1 MTYDAG
7 DYNASLKK
15 AMELADYKGFA
26 KRKREAARHGKLR
39 GIGFS
44 TYIEACGIAP
54 SQAVGS
60 LGAGVGLWESA
71 EVRVNPTGS
80 VEVLT
85 GSHSHGQGHET
96 TFAQLVSERLGI
108 PIENVSVVHG
118 DTDKVQFGMGTYG
131 SRSGAVG
138 MSAIVKALDKVEA
151 KAKKVAAHLLE
162 AAEGDIEFKDGKFSV
177 AGTDKSAAWGDVTL
191 NAYIAHKFSGQ
202 ELEPGL
208 KEGAFYDPTNFT
220 FPAGCHICEVEVDP
234 ETGNTEIVAWT
245 AVDDFGVIVNPMI
258 VEGQV
263 HGGIAQGIGQALCEG
278 AIYDKDGQLVTGSFM
293 DYAMPRANHV
303 PTLKVDDD
311 GHQMPVQSAR
321 HQGLRRSRRHRRA
334 RRRHQRHHRC
344 HRNRSP
350 RHAGNA
356 AGGVGGAA
364 EIGQVGAAR
373 GMKRDQW
380 RTTMYSFT
388 FHRPETLRQAVN
400 LLSKNEDAKLL
411 AGGHTL
417 LPTMKL
423 RLANPPQLID
433 LSRIEGLAGIEL
445 SGRSLTIGA
454 MTRHADVHSSPVV
467 QQAIPVLAKLAGL
480 IGDPAV
486 RHMGT
491 IGGSVANNDPSADYP
506 AACLG
511 LGATIITNKR
521 RIKADDFFTG
531 MFSTALEP
539 AEIITKVSFP
549 IPKKAA
555 YQKFRNQA
563 SRYALVGVFVAKRGS
578 DIRVAVTGAGA
589 NGVFRVTA
597 FEEALKKRFSPKSLD
612 GLTVSPD
619 GLNSDIHGN
628 AEYRAHLIGVLARRA
643 VAEAVGK

>member
-1 MTYDAG
+1 
-7 DYNASLKK
+7 
-15 AMELADYKGFA
+15 
-26 KRKREAARHGKLR
+26 
-39 GIGFS
+39 
-44 TYIEACGIAP
+44 
-54 SQAVGS
+54 
-60 LGAGVGLWESA
+60 
-71 EVRVNPTGS
+71 
-80 VEVLT
+80 
-85 GSHSHGQGHET
+85 
-96 TFAQLVSERLGI
+96 
-108 PIENVSVVHG
+108 
-118 DTDKVQFGMGTYG
+118 
-131 SRSGAVG
+131 
-138 MSAIVKALDKVEA
+138 
-151 KAKKVAAHLLE
+151 
-162 AAEGDIEFKDGKFSV
+162 
-177 AGTDKSAAWGDVTL
+177 
-191 NAYIAHKFSGQ
+191 
-202 ELEPGL
+202 
-208 KEGAFYDPTNFT
+208 
-220 FPAGCHICEVEVDP
+220 
-234 ETGNTEIVAWT
+234 
-245 AVDDFGVIVNPMI
+245 
-258 VEGQV
+258 
-263 HGGIAQGIGQALCEG
+263 
-278 AIYDKDGQLVTGSFM
+278 
-293 DYAMPRANHV
+293 
-303 PTLKVDDD
+303 
-311 GHQMPVQSAR
+311 
-321 HQGLRRSRRHRRA
+321 
-334 RRRHQRHHRC
+334 
-344 HRNRSP
+344 
-350 RHAGNA
+350 
-356 AGGVGGAA
+356 
-364 EIGQVGAAR
+364 
-373 GMKRDQW
+373 
-380 RTTMYSFT
+380 MYSFT

-521 RIKADDFFTG
+521 RLKADDFFTG

-643 VAEAVGK
+643 VAEAVGKPAA